1 MLYLIQDRV
10 KRYKERV
17 EELEE
22 ALKQSVKITAKCEM
36 VVATQKEEID
46 KQTRLIEQVSLCF
59 VILRK
64 CTYMLYFCVGVC
76 LCRCVICPCRCNV
89 RDLF

>member
-1 MLYLIQDRV
+1 MKRDKDRI
-10 KRYKERV
+10 

-46 KQTRLIEQVSLCF
+46 KQTRLIHQVKL
-59 VILRK
+59 V
-64 CTYMLYFCVGVC
+64 Y
-76 LCRCVICPCRCNV
+76 
-89 RDLF
+89 

>member
-1 MLYLIQDRV
+1 MAAIEVWFSCNLQARMKRDKDRI
-10 KRYKERV
+10 

-46 KQTRLIEQVSLCF
+46 KQNKLIHQVL
-59 VILRK
+59 I
-64 CTYMLYFCVGVC
+64 
-76 LCRCVICPCRCNV
+76 
-89 RDLF
+89 

>member
-1 MLYLIQDRV
+1 M

-46 KQTRLIEQVSLCF
+46 KQTRLIEQVS
-59 VILRK
+59 R
-64 CTYMLYFCVGVC
+64 
-76 LCRCVICPCRCNV
+76 
-89 RDLF
+89 